1 MHNAE
6 GVRGNQLG
14 QQLDRI
20 SPNVATLILQTSRSQ
35 LCRSLSPL
43 GELLFQVADT
53 HQNLNGAA
61 TAVRVNVE
69 ETLLQY
75 IEECVD
81 LRLGVFARLF
91 LPTQVRDEVTADL
104 NNGTSK
110 GIRLGFL
117 SALSGSERTDSYIP
131 RYRAVWPGE
140 SSA

>member
-1 MHNAE
+1 MHNTE

-20 SPNVATLILQTSRSQ
+20 SPNVATLIFQTSRSQ

-81 LRLGVFARLF
+81 LRLGVFAWL
-91 LPTQVRDEVTADL
+91 LLSAQVRDEVTADL
-104 NNGTSK
+104 NDGTSK

-117 SALSGSERTDSYIP
+117 SVLSGSEQTDSSIP